1 MKKLSVCLVAVIFC
15 FMLAGCSFTSGS
27 AGNDRRFMV
36 TALGFSGS
44 ENITVTAE
52 IVTVNSESA
61 KAEPSPQTLSYTANG
76 ITEALC
82 GIANSLSRPMLLE
95 HCGVIVIDTALSAER
110 LGEIF
115 DYCFK
120 ENRITL
126 SAYMI
131 ATDDPAALLSGEPVS
146 SVAVGYDIMG
156 IIGQKSGTGKIKFEN
171 RYFEIES
178 RREMG
183 KKVFSMPYFARTED
197 GVSLD
202 GSAVFDSDK
211 FVVRRDG
218 FNSRQPRAELSEEMK

>member
-1 MKKLSVCLVAVIFC
+1 MKKLSVCLVAVFLC
-15 FMLAGCSFTSGS
+15 CMLAGCSFRSGS

-36 TALGFSGS
+36 TALGFSESGD
-44 ENITVTAE
+44 NITVTAE

-76 ITEALC
+76 ITKALC

-95 HCGVIVIDTALSAER
+95 HCGVIVIGTALSAER
-110 LGEIF
+110 LREIF

-131 ATDDPAALLSGEPVS
+131 ATDDPAALLDGEPVS

-156 IIGQKSGTGKIKFEN
+156 IIGQKAETGKIKFEN

-178 RREMG
+178 RREKG
-183 KKVFSMPYFARTED
+183 ERVFSMPYFARTED
-197 GVSLD
+197 GVTLD

-211 FVVRRDG
+211 FVIK
-218 FNSRQPRAELSEEMK
+218 AEISEEMK

>member
-1 MKKLSVCLVAVIFC
+1 MKKLSVCLAAVFFC
-15 FMLAGCSFTSGS
+15 CTLAGCSFRSGS

-44 ENITVTAE
+44 EKITVTAE

-61 KAEPSPQTLSYTANG
+61 KAEPTPQTLSYTANG
-76 ITEALC
+76 ITKALC

-95 HCGVIVIDTALSAER
+95 HCGIIVISTALSAER
-110 LGEIF
+110 LTEIF

-131 ATDDPAALLSGEPVS
+131 AADDPTVLLDGEPVS

-156 IIGQKSGTGKIKFEN
+156 IIGQKSETGKIKLEN

-178 RREMG
+178 RREKG
-183 KKVFSMPYFARTED
+183 ERVFSMPYFVRTED
-197 GVSLD
+197 GIALD
-202 GSAVFDSDK
+202 GLAVFDSDK
-211 FVVRRDG
+211 FVIK
-218 FNSRQPRAELSEEMK
+218 AEISEEMK